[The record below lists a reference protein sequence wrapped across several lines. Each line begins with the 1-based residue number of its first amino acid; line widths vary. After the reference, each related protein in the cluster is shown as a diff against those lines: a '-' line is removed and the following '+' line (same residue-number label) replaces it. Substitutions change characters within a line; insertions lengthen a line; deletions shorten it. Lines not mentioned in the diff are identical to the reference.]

1 MTANRIY
8 FAQHGLA
15 VDKTV
20 NPDRPLSK
28 AGIEQSSAIALQIHA
43 AGITV
48 SQIFHSGKL
57 RARQTAEIFAEHLSV
72 ISVTA
77 IDNLSPND
85 DVRRVIQNLQTND
98 ALYVGHLPHLEK
110 LVSYLVT
117 GKTEPNII
125 KFKNSAVVCLKKHE
139 NNYLIQWYL
148 TDNIKNDCSFLQSDS
163 MRL

>member
-15 VDKTV
+15 LDKIA

-28 AGIEQSSAIALQIHA
+28 VGIEQTSAIALQIHA
-43 AGITV
+43 SDITV

-72 ISVTA
+72 TSVTA

-85 DVRRVIQNLQTND
+85 DVRLITQNLQTND

-110 LVSYLVT
+110 LVTYLVT

-125 KFKNSAVVCLKKHE
+125 KFQNSAALCLNKHE

-148 TDNIKNDCSFLQSDS
+148 TANIINA
-163 MRL
+163 

>member
-15 VDKTV
+15 LDKIV

-28 AGIEQSSAIALQIHA
+28 VGIEQTSAIALQIHA
-43 AGITV
+43 SDITV

-72 ISVTA
+72 TSVTA

-85 DVRRVIQNLQTND
+85 DVRLITQNLQTND

-125 KFKNSAVVCLKKHE
+125 EFQNSAVLCLNKHE

-148 TDNIKNDCSFLQSDS
+148 TVSI
-163 MRL
+163 

>member
-15 VDKTV
+15 LDKIV

-28 AGIEQSSAIALQIHA
+28 AGIEQSRAIALQIHA
-43 AGITV
+43 SDITV

-57 RARQTAEIFAEHLSV
+57 RAQQTAEIFAEDLSV
-72 ISVTA
+72 TSVTA

-85 DVRRVIQNLQTND
+85 DVKLITQNLQTND

-117 GKTEPNII
+117 GKTEPGII
-125 KFKNSAVVCLKKHE
+125 KFQNSAVLCLIKHE

-148 TDNIKNDCSFLQSDS
+148 TADIKNG
-163 MRL
+163 

>member
-1 MTANRIY
+1 MTANRIF

-15 VDKTV
+15 LDKIA

-28 AGIEQSSAIALQIHA
+28 VGIEQTSAIAQQIHA
-43 AGITV
+43 SDITV

-57 RARQTAEIFAEHLSV
+57 RARQTAEIFAKHLSV
-72 ISVTA
+72 TSVTA

-85 DVRRVIQNLQTND
+85 DARLITQNLQTND

-110 LVSYLVT
+110 LATYLVT

-125 KFKNSAVVCLKKHE
+125 KFQNSAALCLNKHE

-148 TDNIKNDCSFLQSDS
+148 TANIINA
-163 MRL
+163 

>member
-1 MTANRIY
+1 MGGLVTINRLY
-8 FAQHGLA
+8 FAQHGIAL
-15 VDKTV
+15 DKAV

-28 AGIEQSSAIALQIHA
+28 VGIEQSSAIALQIHA
-43 AGITV
+43 SDITV

-72 ISVTA
+72 TSVTA
-77 IDNLSPND
+77 IDKLSPND
-85 DVRRVIQNLQTND
+85 DVTLLAQNLQTND

-125 KFKNSAVVCLKKHE
+125 KFQNSAALCLKKHE
-139 NNYLIQWYL
+139 SNYLIQWYL
-148 TDNIKNDCSFLQSDS
+148 TANIKNA
-163 MRL
+163 